1 MIQAEQLLNG
11 EKMTLAEFTDYVMHM
26 TNFRASVIKFMGK
39 KISENVIGKIYLFI
53 ILMYLLLLIVGYVVL
68 CYKFTKKSIVL

>member
-26 TNFRASVIKFMGK
+26 TNSKASVTKFMEK
-39 KISENVIGKIYLFI
+39 KISENVTGKIYLLI
-53 ILMYLLLLIVGYVVL
+53 NYLFNIYL
-68 CYKFTKKSIVL
+68 